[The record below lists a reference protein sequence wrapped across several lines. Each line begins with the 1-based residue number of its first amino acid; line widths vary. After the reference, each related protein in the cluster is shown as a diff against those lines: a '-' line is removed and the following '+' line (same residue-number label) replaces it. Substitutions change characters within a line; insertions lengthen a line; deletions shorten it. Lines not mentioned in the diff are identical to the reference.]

1 MTLCM
6 QNVKFSVKT
15 STASLENRLNLQ
27 RTELEDFEKINL
39 IDDDA
44 DSEELSPEMEALANE
59 WIDRIIKEQRL
70 EEKWKEMMA
79 EQNEKLE
86 QLTSIKLA
94 II

>member
-1 MTLCM
+1 M

-39 IDDDA
+39 IDDA

-70 EEKWKEMMA
+70 EEKWKEIMA